1 MPNVSFVRHVKAV
14 DALVVPADCGN
25 VNPMS
30 YDLAMSTAATPGAP
44 LPVRTPGSRARGR
57 HRRPERPGVPTGA
70 PGLVLAVPAATT
82 PEAFAVVEEILSVIR
97 GEQPGIS
104 VAAGLLTVAE
114 PETESTT
121 EALTEEDLAEANA
134 LSGFVSFGLPSTE
147 RSLPS
152 VADLIAAAVEAGLPA
167 PVLVPLLT
175 GPHDCLTAL
184 HKLAAESGATVTDV
198 LGPHPLLA
206 EAVHVRL
213 SEAGLARADRARLF
227 AIATSADGVVLTT
240 AGGEEAAAAAEIT
253 GVLLAARLAVPVVAA
268 ALDVPGAVLAAVEH
282 LRATGS
288 QRPAL
293 APLVIGPE
301 VDAELLRAAGEETG
315 CPSAEA
321 LGGYPTIGQL
331 VAAGYLATV
340 GTAAEAEQP
349 EQAEHP
355 EQ

>member
-1 MPNVSFVRHVKAV
+1 
-14 DALVVPADCGN
+14 
-25 VNPMS
+25 
-30 YDLAMSTAATPGAP
+30 MSTAATPGVP

-57 HRRPERPGVPTGA
+57 HRRPERPEVPVGA
-70 PGLVLAVPAATT
+70 PGLVLAVPAAAT
-82 PEAFAVVEEILSVIR
+82 PEAVAVVEEILSVIR

-104 VAAGLLTVAE
+104 VAAGVLSA
-114 PETESTT
+114 
-121 EALTEEDLAEANA
+121 AEAPDADDATPAEHADLDAEA
-134 LSGFVSFGLPSTE
+134 LSGFVSFNLEPTD
-147 RSLPS
+147 RPMPS
-152 VADLIAAAVEAGLPA
+152 VAQLIANAAEAGLPA

-175 GPHDCLTAL
+175 GPHECLTDL
-184 HKLAAESGATVTDV
+184 HKLAAETGARVTDV

-227 AIATSADGVVLTT
+227 AIATAADGVVLTT

-268 ALDVPGAVLAAVEH
+268 ALDVPGAVAAAVEH

-293 APLVIGPE
+293 AALVIGPE

-331 VAAGYLATV
+331 VAAGYLGAV
-340 GTAAEAEQP
+340 GTAAAEAEAAQ
-349 EQAEHP
+349 EQRNQQQ
-355 EQ
+355 EQQDWQEQQGE